1 MQDSALAMAS
11 GHSLLASAT
20 LLPAALALRHIIVLY
35 ASACLLH
42 RGLQFS
48 EPPRDGEAEGELVLP
63 LRLRADEAIALA
75 PLAVAAM
82 AREEIAHIGRNVQA
96 VVLQEGA

>member
-1 MQDSALAMAS
+1 MGVLRAAGGGRYINLRGGGSHHTIYHYRRRSHNRMQDSALAMAS

-48 EPPRDGEAEGELVLP
+48 EPP
-63 LRLRADEAIALA
+63 
-75 PLAVAAM
+75 
-82 AREEIAHIGRNVQA
+82 
-96 VVLQEGA
+96 